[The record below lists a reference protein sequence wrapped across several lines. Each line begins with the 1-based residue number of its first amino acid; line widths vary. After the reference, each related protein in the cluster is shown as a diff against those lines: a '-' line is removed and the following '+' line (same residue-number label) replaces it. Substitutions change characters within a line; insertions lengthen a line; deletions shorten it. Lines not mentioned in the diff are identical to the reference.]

1 MVLYQQRNCIRSSLK
16 DFKKMIYSM
25 RAASKASEIGLPRA
39 CKGYCSFGYALTS
52 AVSFLWSLEPGLS
65 TSRTMCVMPAL

>member
-1 MVLYQQRNCIRSSLK
+1 
-16 DFKKMIYSM
+16 MIYSM